1 MIKHTY
7 YLALINYT
15 NASFLRFSAP
25 PQYHDIDNHN
35 KCVVNGASIA
45 LLILRLRQNIC
56 QVFATE

>member
-1 MIKHTY
+1 MSP
-7 YLALINYT
+7 LIRT
-15 NASFLRFSAP
+15 FPNASSLRFSAP